1 MIRLLTY
8 FLLFLLLIGVTIF
21 AMQNQQ
27 AIALKF
33 INLESI
39 NLPLGLTLIISA
51 GLGAIFTTALQVS
64 SRNAS
69 SQPVPKFT
77 VPNQTSKPKSTK
89 APAKDRVIDFDDE
102 VDDDWV

>member
-8 FLLFLLLIGVTIF
+8 FLLWLLLIGVSIF
-21 AMQNQQ
+21 AIQNQQ

-39 NLPLGLTLIISA
+39 NLPLGLTLTLCV
-51 GLGAIFTTALQVS
+51 GLGAICTTALQLG
-64 SRNAS
+64 SRNS
-69 SQPVPKFT
+69 RQPVPKFT
-77 VPNQTSKPKSTK
+77 APKQTSKPKPPKS
-89 APAKDRVIDFDDE
+89 PAKDKIADFDDE

>member
-8 FLLFLLLIGVTIF
+8 FSLFLLLIGVGIF
-21 AMQNQQ
+21 VGQNQQ

-39 NLPLGLTLIISA
+39 NLPLGLTLTISA

-69 SQPVPKFT
+69 RQLNPKFT
-77 VPNQTSKPKSTK
+77 VPNQTSKSKPAK
-89 APAKDRVIDFDDE
+89 APAKDRIADFDDE